1 MTRLEEA
8 TRNGV
13 AEIQEIVL
21 KLKRQGLGILI
32 TDHSVRETLR
42 TTDRAYIL
50 YDGKIVLS
58 GTSRELADDPMA
70 RRLYLGDKFE
80 L

>member
-1 MTRLEEA
+1 MFP
-8 TRNGV
+8 
-13 AEIQEIVL
+13 AENMHLALAYFQQGL
-21 KLKRQGLGILI
+21 KEKGLGILI

-50 YDGKIVLS
+50 YEGRILLS
-58 GTSRELADDPMA
+58 GTSRELAEAPEA
-70 RRLYLGDKFE
+70 RRIYLGEEFE

>member
-1 MTRLEEA
+1 
-8 TRNGV
+8 V
-13 AEIQEIVL
+13 AEIQEIIRRL
-21 KLKRQGLGILI
+21 RSRGLGLLI

-50 YDGKIVLS
+50 YDGRILLS
-58 GTSRELADDPMA
+58 GTSQELARDPEA
-70 RRLYLGDKFE
+70 RRIYLGQEFE

>member
-1 MTRLEEA
+1 MA
-8 TRNGV
+8 
-13 AEIQEIVL
+13 Q
-21 KLKRQGLGILI
+21 
-32 TDHSVRETLR
+32 HSVRETLR